1 MPGGGVARRPLHFI
15 IMGDC
20 SGSMKGPKMQALNT
34 ALRAMLPHLLR
45 WEREQLQAQLLVR
58 ILGFATEPRWH
69 VPEPTPVAELND
81 RWRDLEYVRWGWTNM
96 GPAFEAV
103 GEVLE
108 PDRLETRAL
117 RPAILLVT
125 DGLPT
130 DPPGGFERGLAALTR
145 HAAGRLSLRSAGTRT
160 PSRWTGSVAV
170 TPRSWW
176 RRPST
181 SSSTGWWRRRSRS
194 PGCPRPE
201 PTAAP
206 WRSSSC
212 SPRWYRDRASTTIR
226 SCDADVHRCFGA
238 AAARLSGLVARPD
251 RLATRRG
258 TSGGGPAQ
266 PGCRR
271 GASGP
276 AGCPGRGGGR
286 RAWSPASLPQRPRVP
301 ARGDRRVRGGPG
313 TGRAAG
319 RIPDGRTDRIRG
331 VGHARARDHGGMA
344 RRGAR
349 GC

>member
-1 MPGGGVARRPLHFI
+1 MVSDSLMPGGGVARRPLHFI

-145 HAAGRLSLRSAGTRT
+145 
-160 PSRWTGSVAV
+160 
-170 TPRSWW
+170 
-176 RRPST
+176 
-181 SSSTGWWRRRSRS
+181 
-194 PGCPRPE
+194 
-201 PTAAP
+201 
-206 WRSSSC
+206 
-212 SPRWYRDRASTTIR
+212 
-226 SCDADVHRCFGA
+226 
-238 AAARLSGLVARPD
+238 
-251 RLATRRG
+251 
-258 TSGGGPAQ
+258 
-266 PGCRR
+266 
-271 GASGP
+271 
-276 AGCPGRGGGR
+276 
-286 RAWSPASLPQRPRVP
+286 
-301 ARGDRRVRGGPG
+301 RVRG
-313 TGRAAG
+313 
-319 RIPDGRTDRIRG
+319 
-331 VGHARARDHGGMA
+331 
-344 RRGAR
+344 
-349 GC
+349 